1 MVPEAAPLVAIV
13 SVLFCLGYF
22 AMASI
27 PFLFVRLDIP
37 EVWRLFRG
45 LFNIYFRVIGFVAA
59 VAAAA
64 FAVSGDLA
72 LAAAMLMLSVM
83 AITARTPM
91 LQRIDMQQTAGRS
104 GDANAL
110 RQLRRT
116 HWGAM
121 LVNVAILASVAGSM
135 PFLL

>member
-1 MVPEAAPLVAIV
+1 MVPDAIPLVAIV
-13 SVLFCLGYF
+13 AVLFCLAYF

-45 LFNIYFRVIGFVAA
+45 LFNIYFRVIGFVGA

-64 FAVSGDLA
+64 FATGGDVA
-72 LAAAMLMLSVM
+72 LAAVMLMLSAM
-83 AITARTPM
+83 AIAARTPV
-91 LQRIDMQQTAGRS
+91 LQRIDMQQTAGQS
-104 GDANAL
+104 GDADAM
-110 RQLRRT
+110 RQLRFT

-121 LVNVAILASVAGSM
+121 LVNVAIIASIAGSV